1 MAEAPNSPVAG
12 AIPSQPAEN
21 ALPQGGDATLAL
33 PKPGTDGSVAA
44 ADGRAPIV
52 VDLRDVDTTGATF
65 ELVEAR
71 LVLRFADGQER
82 PLAELPSDEAALL
95 RLPDGE
101 AISISDLA
109 AALDEAGGSLAVPMA
124 IAELAEAAPEAGT
137 DKTGGGADF
146 RQMQIDDLGAA
157 PDPTM
162 QLGAVDSTRPLG
174 GTPDFFTASG
184 SLDGSGQV
192 GGHGS
197 GGSPGAG
204 GLGSGPNGGRFINNP
219 PIARHDEATTSEKS
233 AVLIDVLAN
242 DSDNDPK
249 DAPRVVRVDDAG
261 LVGRVTLN
269 DDGTVLYETNG
280 RFDHLGKG
288 ESVQETFTYTVADR
302 FGATSTATV
311 TVEVTGV
318 NDAPEAA
325 GDRAV
330 TNQNWPVK
338 IDVLGNDSDI
348 DANDTLRVV
357 SVDTSGIKGD
367 AFVNQ
372 DGTLT
377 YRPNGDFDY
386 LGKGEKAF
394 ETFSYTV
401 ADQHGAIGTASVR
414 VQINGVN
421 DAPVAHDDRAQTN
434 ENWPVRIDVLAND
447 TDVDINDTIRVVGVD
462 TTGIKGDAFVNHDG
476 TLTYRHNGAFDH
488 LGQDEVAYETFSYT
502 IADQHGATSTASVT
516 VKIIGCN
523 DAPVAVLDHV
533 TTDEDTVAVFNLL
546 ANDTDVDA
554 SDVLRVIEVDADSL
568 AGDLTVHPDGTVTY
582 DPRGS
587 FDQLRAG
594 ETAHESFN
602 YTISDTHGATS
613 TATVELTIQGVN
625 DAPVAAPDFFIG
637 YETVGFMA
645 PIASLVAN
653 DSDVEGD
660 PLSIVGIGNAVNGAV
675 GVTPDGYVVFTP
687 TPGYTGPAGFQY
699 LLADGEDGYAL
710 GDVHVDVLPITPGVL
725 TYETLSLFDAVGA
738 ANASL
743 AEDGTTQL
751 DLYLE
756 VGSVAGTNVE
766 IGGMPYFTAVMTG
779 ILQGVLS
786 VTIGP
791 DGTPQA
797 TGNLTADLNL
807 ELTQSPIFQ
816 PLGGDLY
823 DALYLAS
830 GSSGPVSLP
839 GNDPLAPPD
848 IADLLGGS
856 SLAELLEDALNLLDL
871 GGAVVEIGG
880 LGLGQATS
888 IAFGDGT
895 FYLDISGLISGTIA
909 VAGVND
915 NQPLALAELFGQ
927 FAGAAQIDIREGLA
941 VASDGFVDGDFQV
954 QVASTGLDGGLS
966 IGSMV
971 SEEPALA
978 A

>member
-12 AIPSQPAEN
+12 ETPSMPAGN
-21 ALPQGGDATLAL
+21 AQPQGVDERRVTPASDTDTGDA
-33 PKPGTDGSVAA
+33 
-44 ADGRAPIV
+44 RAPV
-52 VDLRDVDTTGATF
+52 VIDLTEVDTAGATF
-65 ELVEAR
+65 EVNEAR
-71 LVLRFADGQER
+71 LILRFADGQEQT
-82 PLAELPSDEAALL
+82 LAELPLQEPAHVRLADGGAIELGALAEALTAADGP
-95 RLPDGE
+95 LP
-101 AISISDLA
+101 
-109 AALDEAGGSLAVPMA
+109 VPAA
-124 IAELAEAAPEAGT
+124 IAELAEAAPEAGAEPVS
-137 DKTGGGADF
+137 GGAEF
-146 RQMQIDDLGAA
+146 RLMQIDDLGAS

-162 QLGAVDSTRPLG
+162 QLGAVEYGRTLG
-174 GTPDFFTASG
+174 GDSEFFTRSG
-184 SLDGSGQV
+184 ALDGSGPLGSTGN
-192 GGHGS
+192 GGP
-197 GGSPGAG
+197 GGG
-204 GLGSGPNGGRFINNP
+204 GLGSGPNGGGFINNP
-219 PIARHDEATTSEKS
+219 PVARHDDATTNEKG
-233 AVLIDVLAN
+233 AVLIEVLAN
-242 DSDNDPK
+242 DFDNDPK
-249 DAPRVVRVDDAG
+249 DAPRVIGIDDAG

-280 RFDHLGKG
+280 QFDHLGQG

-302 FGATSTATV
+302 FGATSKATV

-330 TNQNWPVK
+330 TNQNWPVR
-338 IDVLGNDSDI
+338 IDVIGNDADV
-348 DANDTLRVV
+348 DANDTIRVV
-357 SVDTSGIKGD
+357 SVDTTG
-367 AFVNQ
+367 
-372 DGTLT
+372 L
-377 YRPNGDFDY
+377 
-386 LGKGEKAF
+386 
-394 ETFSYTV
+394 
-401 ADQHGAIGTASVR
+401 
-414 VQINGVN
+414 
-421 DAPVAHDDRAQTN
+421 
-434 ENWPVRIDVLAND
+434 
-447 TDVDINDTIRVVGVD
+447 VGS
-462 TTGIKGDAFVNHDG
+462 AFVNHDG
-476 TLTYRHNGAFDH
+476 TLTYRPNDQFDH
-488 LGQDEVAYETFSYT
+488 LGKGEKAFETFSYT

-516 VKIIGCN
+516 VQINGVNDAPVAHADHTQVNENWPVRIDVLANDTDVDVNDTLRVVSVDTTGLVGDAFVNHDGTLTYRHNGAFDYLGEDEVAYETFTYTVADQHGANSTASVTVKIIGCN
-523 DAPVAVLDHV
+523 DAPVAADDHA

-554 SDVLRVIEVDADSL
+554 TDVLRVVEVDASAL
-568 AGDLTVHPDGTVTY
+568 AGSLTVHPDGTATY

-587 FDQLRAG
+587 FDHLRAG
-594 ETAHESFN
+594 QTAHESFS
-602 YTISDTHGATS
+602 YTISDSHGETS
-613 TATVELTIQGVN
+613 TATVELTIEGVN
-625 DAPVAAPDFFIG
+625 DAPVAGTDFFTG
-637 YETVGFMA
+637 YETVGFFA
-645 PIASLVAN
+645 SLASLVAN

-660 PLSIVGIGNAVNGAV
+660 PLSILDVGNAVNGTV
-675 GVTPDGYVVFTP
+675 GLTPDGYVVFTP
-687 TPGYTGPAGFQY
+687 TSGYTGLAGFQY
-699 LLADGEDGYAL
+699 LLADGEGGYAL
-710 GDVHVDVLPITPGVL
+710 GDVYVDVLPITPGVV
-725 TYETLSLFDAVGA
+725 TYETLSLFEAIGN

-756 VGSVAGTNVE
+756 VASVAGTNVE

-807 ELTQSPIFQ
+807 ELTQSPIFR

-856 SLAELLEDALNLLDL
+856 SLAALLEDALNLLDL

-954 QVASTGLDGGLS
+954 QLASTGLDGGLS